1 MQRFNLPDGKYIE
14 IEDNPSREY
23 VIGLQNFLAE
33 QYPDYY
39 TPYKEEVDPTVVG
52 RASEFTKGVAKGLAG
67 GFIGGA
73 EGLVNFFDSGND
85 SAIGDG
91 LRGMQ
96 RYLNESLLPTEEGY
110 EDLYTTKLGQGL
122 GSFASF
128 FVPGF
133 GAAKVLNTTEKLR
146 RLGNLRAKA
155 TELSEI
161 QKIDKMI
168 RAVQRGPTIASASL
182 AVPLGI
188 SEQGDRIEQAR
199 QLGEEVSPFRE
210 FAAET
215 AGGLIGLTE
224 LFAPDR
230 LLRKITKS
238 DGEVLDVAARIRSAL
253 GTGTVEAVQETM
265 ASIMQDA
272 VARGLYSDE
281 IPIGDS
287 MFDDFTVGGGTGAI
301 ADLLV
306 RGFTGRRP
314 IANKYTLDLEKQ
326 AVEESGEKEIFEA
339 RKQDDEELQATGPSI
354 MREED
359 LVEEYE
365 ETIEPEEKKEL
376 QVIEQLKLEEQT
388 DGSVLVIGEDTG
400 KIYSTHKVEVA
411 AGFEIDAQGNPLLD
425 EQGQRIQKFDFDPI
439 ATVNEAAQSAVEQ
452 EKKNRTK
459 FVNDAID
466 NVLDIAGLKESGSI
480 KSLGKRVLS
489 PLFNVVDVRTLS
501 VMDSR
506 ISEARQKQAKKLEKL
521 NKQAERLKA
530 KRLKDRREGK
540 TRLTKSGQPDQRFK
554 QLDIPGTLD
563 STEGALDISPLKQI
577 TADKQTDEQ
586 KSLVQL
592 LQDRA
597 EQVGLPRKNFYTY
610 QEAKKILKPDDF
622 NQLMMEKANIIFK
635 YSEKEGAYLPTGR
648 RNERTGDRIASGLN
662 PRGASIQRY
671 NFSPNKFQDTS
682 RQAIYEALES
692 RNLEAK
698 INSKEFQYFAEQLT
712 GEKNY
717 NKMNKGQKMV
727 LLSRIYSMPRL
738 DVKTKLPLLTPR
750 VYTAQQ
756 MNSFYELFGLARGQ
770 AITENDIKTFFDNQN
785 IKKSQQNIRQFKEDL
800 INSGRLKKVKG
811 RTLGNSQFKTD
822 EMSKASRKE
831 GETVE
836 DYKARISTVLSAE
849 QIADLGMTEEQ
860 FNIPLL
866 PAPITNESMPNL
878 AKELQGRL
886 NKLGLKDV
894 ALRITNFLSSS
905 QNIRRDGN
913 GKLVYIADPNR
924 TDKMSL
930 IDKEAVGMYDKA
942 LNTILLKL
950 ESIDPN
956 NQLSEAELVDVLS
969 GRIDHEAIHAMMQL
983 DLITEDEFLNL
994 VRYAKK
1000 ALSQDIQDGM
1010 AKSYGLGQPGGI
1022 TARGFEEELV
1032 AELFRYYRNDP
1043 KGVIGKPRSLI
1054 QRILNFLQEFL
1065 FSINA
1070 SEFGSPTV
1078 LLERIASGE
1087 IGSRERGV
1095 KRNLRM
1101 TASNQSR
1108 LLQPAAELDE
1118 LEEGGTQGRPTAQ
1131 DILAGQDVDPQM
1143 REVLSEDEINRSA
1156 IFEELENTLVQKG
1169 DISSAEMRA
1178 IFKQFAP
1185 QSQKFL
1191 PIPSYKELKK
1201 KVAEAARMGYDH
1213 LWYTRWAQKVPLL
1226 IGDANMTEFSAV
1238 FGITSAQQT
1247 PEKNYQDTLNTMI
1260 IARKI
1265 DPIKS
1270 PKRFITALAD
1280 KSVGM
1285 KNPTR
1290 LKQIQEF
1297 YKTGLFQNKDT
1308 GAKTAFYANQI
1319 FEASQGRFT
1328 PFTVNDIHM
1337 RRQFGMIDP
1346 NKPEKN
1352 QESPTA
1358 IEYQFQ
1364 NDLMRLLSTEVY
1376 NVNGVR
1382 KKYQEPSEI
1391 QAMLWGLQRYE
1402 GGTNPTNEGSYA
1414 SAEAA
1419 AQEQIAE
1426 IQEMQREGKFDTA
1439 TPLTDRM
1446 INSPQNIAYQNVKG
1460 TYGSV
1465 TQRNYQE
1472 AIAELSPVI
1481 EVGIMPGTEI
1491 RGVWSESKS
1500 IPYRKKIEYFNTVF
1514 RSITEGNQLKFLK
1527 FLKIPHSITLNAGTY
1542 NGGYL
1547 TPGFN
1552 LSMPNASDATLR
1564 GVAQF
1569 LTDALY
1575 LDSTLITTPTAQGA
1589 KRQAAMLTKPNNEGF
1604 TIDEIKSIQERI
1616 QRGDPNGDIGEF
1628 VLQSSGNALTF
1639 TDKKQ
1644 FNGEPYSKEMYQT
1657 YMTFLN
1663 DLFANSGYNINTYGQ
1678 KAELVSYGPTRDD
1691 RTGTRGGIENLRDYT
1706 STFNAPD
1713 IRRALLSNLY
1723 LPALRAFQGF
1733 QKELGVSVP
1742 TQGRSRNFAMPNSA
1756 FNPQLTTNKP
1766 TKDELADAEAVAFAK
1781 AEAQNYTAGAV
1792 PLINPNASGL
1802 AIRTALEVRNG
1813 LKPENILPED
1823 PYMRGTGTIPPQY
1836 KNVVD
1841 KTGGKSKPQ
1850 EKGGFF
1856 DALNS
1861 VTNAAESARS
1871 FINRF
1876 RQEIIDN
1883 RQMLLTGQK
1892 ILAGDSSQVLEL
1904 ERRASTGAIQALRFI
1919 DNARGVLSAMMSHG
1933 PLTLKYGLT
1942 STLKDSKLNLINIF
1956 APIYQNSAEY
1966 GIDFESL
1973 TKAYFI
1979 ARRGRRLVKEKIKV
1993 QQEDGTFTEERLI
2006 DIPLSDQEIQDG
2018 LQIGQEYKWIEK
2030 VFDDY
2035 QKFNEYTINYGVDTG
2050 ILQEERS
2057 DNEFRVELN
2066 KVGFTDVAKSGNRE
2080 ALLKAVEIYN
2090 SRAKEGELIET
2101 RGTAQIW
2108 RENADHFPFYREM
2121 ENQSLDMAAP
2131 RIGAGLLTG
2140 NPLSIEL
2147 KGSKKDIDVP
2157 FLDAILRNQLA
2168 ILTAGM
2174 KNDGLS
2180 KLARNFVV
2188 SGRGR
2193 FIRPDEVKGRIGKE
2207 VIPVHVEG
2215 VRRFLE
2221 VDAELGPYL
2230 EGLNNLGV
2238 TDDGFLLRA
2247 LAVPASILRETVT
2260 RDPGFMMVNMFRDTL
2275 SAFVTSG
2282 ANFIPVLDTV
2292 KGFASDMTDLERF
2305 GVLGGYDYS
2314 NDAMSISSFLKKQYR
2329 LQGLGKNGSYNPV
2342 DATVKLWDWLGQQ
2355 TYKSD
2360 GATRKAVYLKVL
2372 QETGDVAEAAYQA
2385 KEIINFSRRG
2395 ANPIFRIVTTAIPF
2409 MNARIQGLDVL
2420 YRSATGQYSA
2430 KEFDAS
2436 IRQDPELQKRV
2447 IKGFVANGAL
2457 LTLATALYYLMVG
2470 DTDEYKARR
2479 REERDNNWL
2488 IFTGKDLP
2496 PLKLPIPFEVGVMF
2510 KVIPERTMDVVSGRA
2525 SVEETIESF
2534 SRATKDTLKFNPL
2547 SFQVLKPFM
2556 EAFVYN
2562 RSSFT
2567 GSPIVPPY
2575 MEQSIEEGQQYRETT
2590 NELAKIVGE
2599 AFNISP
2605 IKLEYMLNGYLGTL
2619 GGYGLSLV
2627 DSVLKGLTGRD
2638 FIRPRV
2644 DQLPLLKRFFG
2655 SPLGGG
2661 LQQQYYEM
2669 REESNKV
2676 IATMN
2681 KLVKEGRL
2689 DEYQAYANNNQG
2701 YLQTRQQVLRIDR
2714 GLKRIADQVK
2724 AVYRSEALDPEQ
2736 KREALRSLEERR
2748 NALLQYIP
2756 DMRRQQE
2763 TYLGLQ

>member
-1 MQRFNLPDGKYIE
+1 MQRFNLPDGKYIQ

-23 VIGLQNFLAE
+23 AIDLQNFLAE

-39 TPYKEEVDPTVVG
+39 SPYKEEIDPTISG
-52 RASEFTKGVAKGLAG
+52 RVRETSKGFVKGVG
-67 GFIGGA
+67 GGILGGA
-73 EGLVNFFDSGND
+73 EGLVNYFDSGND

-96 RYLNESLLPTEEGY
+96 RYLNETLLPTEEGY

-133 GAAKVLNTTEKLR
+133 GASKVFGTQQKLERLAKVKQGARTQTQR
-146 RLGNLRAKA
+146 DA
-155 TELSEI
+155 
-161 QKIDKMI
+161 IDKMI
-168 RAVQRGPTIASASL
+168 RSVQRQPLIASASL
-182 AVPLGI
+182 AVPLGV
-188 SEQGDRIEQAR
+188 SGQGDRLEQAR
-199 QLGEEVSPFRE
+199 VLGEEVSPFQE
-210 FAAET
+210 FLAET
-215 AGGLIGLTE
+215 AGGLIGLSE
-224 LFAPDR
+224 LYAPDR
-230 LLRKITKS
+230 LLRKITKA

-253 GTGTVEAVQETM
+253 TTGTAEAIQETM
-265 ASIMQDA
+265 ASIAQDA
-272 VARGLYSDE
+272 VARGVYSDE
-281 IPIGDS
+281 VPIGES
-287 MFDDFTVGGGTGAI
+287 MYDDFTVGGGTGAI
-301 ADLLV
+301 ADLLI
-306 RGFTGRRP
+306 RGFVGRRP
-314 IANKYTLDLEKQ
+314 IANKYALDLETE
-326 AVEESGEKEIFEA
+326 AVEESNEKEIFEK
-339 RKQDDEELQATGPSI
+339 RKELDEEIQTTGPAI
-354 MREED
+354 VREED
-359 LVEEYE
+359 LFEEYE
-365 ETIEPEEKKEL
+365 ETKQPEVKKEL
-376 QVIEQLKLEEQT
+376 QVIEELKIERQEDDT
-388 DGSVLVIGEDTG
+388 VLVVGVDTG

-411 AGFEIDAQGNPLLD
+411 SGFQEDANGNPLLD
-425 EQGQRIQKFDFDPI
+425 EQGERIQKFDLDPI
-439 ATVNEAAQSAVEQ
+439 ATINEAALSAVEQ
-452 EKKNRTK
+452 KKINRTK

-466 NVLDIAGLKESGSI
+466 NVLDIGGLKESGSL

-506 ISEARQKQAKKLEKL
+506 INETRQQQAKKLEKL
-521 NKQAERLKA
+521 NKQAEKLKA
-530 KRLKDRREGK
+530 KQLRDRKAGK
-540 TRLTKSGQPDQRFK
+540 TRLTKSGQPDLRYK
-554 QLDIPGTLD
+554 QLDTPGTLD

-577 TADKQTDEQ
+577 TSETQTDEQ
-586 KSLVQL
+586 KSLVEL

-610 QEAKKILKPDDF
+610 QEAQKILKPDDF
-622 NQLMMEKANIIFK
+622 NQLMMEKANIIYK
-635 YSEKEGAYLPTGR
+635 YSEKEGAYLPKGR
-648 RNERTGDRIASGLN
+648 RNRRTGDRIASGLN
-662 PRGASIQRY
+662 PRGAGIQRY

-682 RQAIYEALES
+682 RQAIYEALKS
-692 RNLEAK
+692 KNLEAK

-727 LLSRIYSMPRL
+727 LLSRIYGMPRL

-750 VYTAQQ
+750 TYTAQQ
-756 MNSFYELFGLARGQ
+756 MNSFYELFGLATGKS
-770 AITENDIKTFFDNQN
+770 ITENDIKTFFDNQN

-811 RTLGNSQFKTD
+811 KTLGNSQFKTD

-836 DYKARISTVLSAE
+836 DYKARISTVLTAE

-860 FNIPLL
+860 FDIPLL

-886 NKLGLKDV
+886 NKLSLKDI
-894 ALRITNFLSSS
+894 ALRVTNFLNSS
-905 QNIRRDGN
+905 QNIKRDGT
-913 GKLVYIADPNR
+913 GRLVYVADPNR
-924 TDKMSL
+924 NDKMSL
-930 IDKEAVGMYDKA
+930 IDKEAVGLYDRA

-956 NQLSEAELVDVLS
+956 NQLSEAELIDALS

-1000 ALSQDIQDGM
+1000 ALPSDMQQEM
-1010 AKSYGLGQPGGI
+1010 AKSYGLGQSGGI

-1032 AELFRYYRNDP
+1032 AELFRLYRKNP
-1043 KGVIGKPRSLI
+1043 KGIIGKPRSLI
-1054 QRILNFLQEFL
+1054 ERILNFLQEFL

-1108 LLQPAAELDE
+1108 FLQAAVEVE
-1118 LEEGGTQGRPTAQ
+1118 EPTEGGTQGRPSAQ
-1131 DILAGQDVDPQM
+1131 DILAGENPDPQM
-1143 REVLSEDEINRSA
+1143 REVVSEDEINRSA

-1169 DISSAEMRA
+1169 DISSAEMRS

-1185 QSQKFL
+1185 QSRKFL

-1270 PKRFITALAD
+1270 PKRFINAIA
-1280 KSVGM
+1280 KKNVGM

-1382 KKYQEPSEI
+1382 RKYQEPSEI

-1465 TQRNYQE
+1465 TQRNFQE
-1472 AIAELSPVI
+1472 AIAEQSPVI
-1481 EVGIMPGTEI
+1481 EVSVMPGTEI
-1491 RGVWSESKS
+1491 RGVWSESKL
-1500 IPYRKKIEYFNTVF
+1500 IPYRKKIQYFNSVF
-1514 RSITEGNQLKFLK
+1514 RAITEGNQLKFLK

-1552 LSMPNASDATLR
+1552 LSMPNASEATLR

-1589 KRQAAMLTKPNNEGF
+1589 KRQAAVLTKPDNEGF

-1616 QRGDPNGDIGEF
+1616 QRNDPNGDIGEF
-1628 VLQSSGNALTF
+1628 VLQSTGNALTF
-1639 TDKKQ
+1639 TDKKE
-1644 FNGEPYSKEMYQT
+1644 FNGLPYTKELYQT
-1657 YMTFLN
+1657 YINFLR
-1663 DLFANSGYNINTYGQ
+1663 DMFANTGYNLNTYGQ
-1678 KAELVSYGPTRDD
+1678 KSELISYGPTRDD

-1723 LPALRAFQGF
+1723 LPALRAFQSF

-1756 FNPQLTTNKP
+1756 FNPQTTTNKP
-1766 TKDELADAEAVAFAK
+1766 TKDELADAEAIAFAK
-1781 AEAQNYTAGAV
+1781 AEAENYTAGAV

-1802 AIRTALEVRNG
+1802 AIRTALQVRDG

-1823 PYMRGTGTIPPQY
+1823 PYMRGSGTIPS
-1836 KNVVD
+1836 KFENVVN
-1841 KTGGKSKPQ
+1841 KTGGKTKGK

-1856 DALNS
+1856 DALNN
-1861 VTNAAESARS
+1861 VTNANESARA

-1876 RQEIIDN
+1876 RQNLIDN
-1883 RQMLLTGQK
+1883 KQMLLTGVK
-1892 ILAGDSSQVLEL
+1892 ILAGDSSQVLEF
-1904 ERRASTGAIQALRFI
+1904 ERRASTGAIQALRFV
-1919 DNARGVLSAMMSHG
+1919 DNARGVLASMMKDG
-1933 PLTLKYGLT
+1933 PVTLRDGLT
-1942 STLKDSKLNLINIF
+1942 ATIKDPQLNLIKIF

-1973 TKAYFI
+1973 VKAYFI
-1979 ARRGRRLVKEKIKV
+1979 ARRGSRLVEKKINVK
-1993 QQEDGTFTEERLI
+1993 QKDGTFTEERVI
-2006 DIPLSDQEIQDG
+2006 EIPLTDQEIQDG
-2018 LQIGQEYKWIEK
+2018 LQIGEDYQWIKK

-2035 QKFNEYTINYGVDTG
+2035 QKFNEYTINFGVDSG

-2080 ALLKAVEIYN
+2080 ALLKAVKIYN

-2121 ENQSLDMAAP
+2121 ENASREMSAP
-2131 RIGAGLLTG
+2131 RIGSGLLAG
-2140 NPLSIEL
+2140 NPLGIEL
-2147 KGSKKDIDVP
+2147 KGSTKEIDVD

-2168 ILTAGM
+2168 IITAGM

-2207 VIPVHVEG
+2207 VIPVHVQG

-2221 VDAELGPYL
+2221 IDAELGPYL
-2230 EGLNNLGV
+2230 EGLNNIGV
-2238 TDDGFLLRA
+2238 TDDGFLLKA
-2247 LAVPASILRETVT
+2247 LAIPASLLRETVT
-2260 RDPGFMMVNMFRDTL
+2260 RDPGFMMVNMFRDTM

-2282 ANFIPVLDTV
+2282 ADFTPILDTA
-2292 KGFASDMTDLERF
+2292 KGFASDMYELERF

-2329 LQGLGKNGSYNPV
+2329 LQGLGKNGSLNPI

-2360 GATRKAVYLKVL
+2360 GATRLAVYNSVLK
-2372 QETGDVAEAAYQA
+2372 ETGDVAEAAYQA

-2395 ANPIFRIVTTAIPF
+2395 ASPIFRIVTTAIPF

-2420 YRSATGQYSA
+2420 WRSGTGQYSA
-2430 KEFDAS
+2430 KEFDAG
-2436 IRQDPELQKRV
+2436 IRNDPELQRKV
-2447 IKGFVANGAL
+2447 IKSFVANGAL
-2457 LTLATALYYLMVG
+2457 LTFVTAMYYLMVG
-2470 DTDEYKARR
+2470 DTDEYRARR

-2510 KVIPERTMDVVSGRA
+2510 KVIPERTMDFVVGGASG
-2525 SVEETIESF
+2525 EETLESF
-2534 SRATKDTLKFNPL
+2534 TRATKDTLKFNPL

-2575 MEQSIEEGQQYRETT
+2575 MEQTIEEGLQYRETT
-2590 NELAKIVGE
+2590 SELAKIVGE
-2599 AFNISP
+2599 QFGISP
-2605 IKLEYMLNGYLGTL
+2605 LKLEYMLNGYLGTL

-2627 DSVLKGLTGRD
+2627 DTVLKGLTGRD

-2681 KLVKEGRL
+2681 KLKDEGRV
-2689 DEYQAYANNNQG
+2689 DEYQSYANNNQG
-2701 YLQTRQQVLRIDR
+2701 YLQTRGQVLAIDR
-2714 GLKRIADQVK
+2714 SLKAITKQVN
-2724 AVYRSEALDPEQ
+2724 AVYQSKVLNPEQ
-2736 KREALRSLEERR
+2736 KRVALRSLEERR
-2748 NALLQYIP
+2748 NQVLQYIP